1 MDSSVSEMDF
11 NEIVYPRNTKTL
23 EIDANFNL
31 NDDWIFP
38 LPPNVESLHFSCHT
52 YAALHSIMSLTRL
65 STLSFSP
72 YTVFNGEIS
81 YLPDTLTS
89 LTMPAHYN
97 GTLFLPFNLKML
109 DFPKNAQF
117 SRYLV
122 IPKSIEAIQLPDG
135 FDCPLDLSGCS
146 LLQSFDVPPFI
157 GVPLLLPLTLRVLRF
172 HKNYN
177 QRLPNQWPSSLHEL
191 RFDSSTGHFNLEMNK
206 LPKSLKIVSLS
217 SAMAK
222 VPNFLF
228 DDASNLEQ
236 LFLGTAFSSA
246 FFTKPLQLQRLTE
259 LRFGDMFN
267 HPIINSQKGSL
278 LPANLKKL
286 SFGRHFNQSLPDG
299 ALPSRLQEI
308 ELGGDF
314 TQAFSACKFPS
325 TLTRLRFG
333 EHFDMDISASDF
345 PSHLK
350 EIELHQNFDSLRQ
363 KPQSNNWRRV
373 TTWI

>member
-1 MDSSVSEMDF
+1 
-11 NEIVYPRNTKTL
+11 
-23 EIDANFNL
+23 
-31 NDDWIFP
+31 
-38 LPPNVESLHFSCHT
+38 
-52 YAALHSIMSLTRL
+52 
-65 STLSFSP
+65 
-72 YTVFNGEIS
+72 
-81 YLPDTLTS
+81 
-89 LTMPAHYN
+89 
-97 GTLFLPFNLKML
+97 ML

-157 GVPLLLPLTLRVLRF
+157 GVPLLLPLTLRVLKF
-172 HKNYN
+172 HKHFN
-177 QRLPNQWPSSLHEL
+177 QCLPDQWPSSLQEL
-191 RFDSSTGHFNLEMNK
+191 RFDSITGHFNLEMNK
-206 LPKSLKIVSLS
+206 LPQSLKIVSLS

-222 VPNFLF
+222 VSNCLF

-236 LFLGTAFSSA
+236 LFLGTAFNSA
-246 FFTKPLQLQRLTE
+246 FTKPLQLQQLTE

-267 HPIINSQKGSL
+267 HPIINSQKVSL

-325 TLTRLRFG
+325 TLTLLRFG
-333 EHFDMDISASDF
+333 EHFDMDIPASEF

-350 EIELHQNFDSLRQ
+350 QIELHQNFNSHRQ
-363 KPQSNNWRRV
+363 KPHSNNWLTV